1 MNLLDI
7 NSYVRIF
14 ANDATKMKYQDTF
27 FTTLANEAQKDIVM
41 TTNCLKCASPYT
53 FDTVVD
59 QATYTLPDNIL
70 KIDYDGG
77 VAYYDGDKT
86 DRLDLVTR
94 QWLDNYESSWRD
106 ASHDRPLYYYMNNQ
120 VLGLYPKP
128 DTAVTNGIIVYYIV
142 KPTDLANDTDIPFNG
157 NRMLDTYHI
166 AIPYFMLWKIAE
178 IERLEVAPYYQQ
190 QYLNEIKKLKQEYM
204 CKIDLNQGLKPYI
217 APKIW

>member
-14 ANDATKMKYQDTF
+14 ANDANKMKYQDTF

-41 TTNCLKCASPYT
+41 TTNCLKCATPYS
-53 FDTVVD
+53 FDTVID

-77 VAYYDGDKT
+77 TAYYDGT
-86 DRLDLVTR
+86 RTNRLDLVTR
-94 QWLDNYESSWRD
+94 QYLDNYEGNWRD
-106 ASHDRPLYYYMNNQ
+106 ALKGTPLFYYMNNQ
-120 VLGLYPKP
+120 LLGLYPKP
-128 DTAVTNGIIVYYIV
+128 DTAVVNGIIIYYIV
-142 KPTDLANDTDIPFNG
+142 KPTDLVNDTDIPFNS

-178 IERLEVAPYYQQ
+178 IERLEIAPYYQQ
-190 QYLNEIKKLKQEYM
+190 QYLNEINKLKKEYTY
-204 CKIDLNQGLKPYI
+204 KLDFNQGFRPYI
-217 APKIW
+217 SPKTW